1 MADNISLEELKTRA
15 HELETRLS
23 SDSSLF
29 NDQKELQKVSREY
42 KLIGVKIDLLN
53 EITDL
58 SHKVE
63 SNSKLLESEK
73 DESMKELLKA
83 ETEDF
88 KASLI
93 TKKQR
98 FDDLNNP
105 NLQKDLLSCIVEIRA
120 GTGGEEAA
128 LFASDIFHMY
138 SAYAVK
144 KNWEIVILS
153 QAYATQGGFKEI
165 IFEVNGEGSYG
176 KLKNESGVHR
186 VQRIPT
192 TEAAGRIHTSA
203 VSVVV
208 IPQVEDS
215 EVIVNPQDIKIDVY
229 RASGPG
235 GQGVN
240 TTDSAV
246 RITHIPTGI
255 VVTCQEGR
263 SQLKNKD
270 KAISVLKGK
279 LFELEEERK
288 LSGTDSIRKNAIKT
302 GDRSDKIKTY
312 NFPQNR
318 MTDHRIKQ
326 SWFNLEEIMKGEID
340 HILSV
345 KISS

>member
-1 MADNISLEELKTRA
+1 MADNISLEELKTRSR
-15 HELETRLS
+15 ELETRLS

-42 KLIGVKIDLLN
+42 KLIEVKIELLTN
-53 EITDL
+53 IENL
-58 SHKVE
+58 SHKIE
-63 SNSKLLESEK
+63 SNTKLLENEK
-73 DESMKELLKA
+73 DESMKELLKT
-83 ETEDF
+83 ETEEF
-88 KASLI
+88 KLQLSI
-93 TKKQR
+93 DKQKLE
-98 FDDLNNP
+98 DLNNP

-138 SAYAVK
+138 SNYAVK
-144 KNWEIVILS
+144 KNWEIAILS
-153 QAYATQGGFKEI
+153 QAYAQQGGFKEI

-186 VQRIPT
+186 VQRIPS
-192 TEAAGRIHTSA
+192 TEASGRIHTSA

-215 EVIVNPQDIKIDVY
+215 EVVVNPQDIKIDVY

-246 RITHIPTGI
+246 RITHLPTGI

-279 LFELEEERK
+279 LYELEEEKK
-288 LSGTDSIRKNAIKT
+288 LSGTDSIRKSAIKT

-340 HILSV
+340 HILTV
-345 KISS
+345 KIPN